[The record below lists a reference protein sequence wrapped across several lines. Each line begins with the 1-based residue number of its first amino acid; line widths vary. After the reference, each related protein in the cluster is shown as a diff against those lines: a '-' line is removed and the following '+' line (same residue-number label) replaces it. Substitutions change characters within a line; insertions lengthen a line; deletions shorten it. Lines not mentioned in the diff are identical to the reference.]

1 LEANGTCAGSLQLLA
16 LDKEAAQA
24 VMIHHKVA
32 GLEKAQICCK
42 PGKDCTPE
50 TLDLPQS
57 AHFSGKTTPFTWT
70 KLPFDQDLQLIPT
83 PGVYWLL
90 LSSCNSTNPPLN
102 LSISI
107 QLTNPFGNL
116 STEQYSLMG
125 LYGWL
130 SGIYAFL
137 LAMWGRQVGKYWNS
151 AWFPQR
157 WAVPL
162 LLVCCVL
169 EMACS
174 WADLKAVNGEGRRIP
189 ALAGLTVLL
198 NSWKG
203 AYSRMLLLALSTGL
217 GLTQHFLSPALLRIL
232 LFGLVYFLC
241 SLGYSLLQYLVLSGS
256 ALRAGL
262 MLAAFPMAVLNTL
275 CMVWVYLALKANVQ
289 QLKVNQDPRFELF
302 ARVGKALGLVAA
314 LALGW
319 LLVDGLLKAT
329 SESEEY
335 RAEAWRVEAVWQVV
349 FLALLLPSLWLLR
362 PTATSLVPEI
372 QSEEEKEMDVEMTS
386 QESFSQAVYRQR
398 GPHSFSIVD

>member
-1 LEANGTCAGSLQLLA
+1 
-16 LDKEAAQA
+16 
-24 VMIHHKVA
+24 
-32 GLEKAQICCK
+32 
-42 PGKDCTPE
+42 
-50 TLDLPQS
+50 
-57 AHFSGKTTPFTWT
+57 
-70 KLPFDQDLQLIPT
+70 
-83 PGVYWLL
+83 
-90 LSSCNSTNPPLN
+90 
-102 LSISI
+102 
-107 QLTNPFGNL
+107 
-116 STEQYSLMG
+116 MG

-130 SGIYAFL
+130 SGIYAVL
-137 LAMWGRQVGKYWNS
+137 LVMWGRQVGKYWNS

-275 CMVWVYLALKANVQ
+275 CIVWVYLALKANVQ

-329 SESEEY
+329 LESEEY

-362 PTATSLVPEI
+362 PTATSLVPEV

>member
-1 LEANGTCAGSLQLLA
+1 
-16 LDKEAAQA
+16 
-24 VMIHHKVA
+24 
-32 GLEKAQICCK
+32 
-42 PGKDCTPE
+42 
-50 TLDLPQS
+50 
-57 AHFSGKTTPFTWT
+57 
-70 KLPFDQDLQLIPT
+70 
-83 PGVYWLL
+83 
-90 LSSCNSTNPPLN
+90 
-102 LSISI
+102 
-107 QLTNPFGNL
+107 
-116 STEQYSLMG
+116 MG

-130 SGIYAFL
+130 SGIYAVL

-262 MLAAFPMAVLNTL
+262 MLAAFPMAVLNTV

-329 SESEEY
+329 LESEEY

-362 PTATSLVPEI
+362 PTTTSLVPEV

-386 QESFSQAVYRQR
+386 QESFSRAVYRQR